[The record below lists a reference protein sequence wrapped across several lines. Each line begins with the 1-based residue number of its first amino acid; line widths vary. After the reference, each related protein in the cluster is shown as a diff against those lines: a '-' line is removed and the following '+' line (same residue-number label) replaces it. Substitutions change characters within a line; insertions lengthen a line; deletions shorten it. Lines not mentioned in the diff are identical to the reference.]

1 MARLETPV
9 ELPKHQVTMR
19 GLIWGFAMLPDRCI
33 QNLVGS
39 EHLDQALT
47 HADWVVWLH
56 FNARIGQAR
65 NWIHGCE
72 HLQEPLRGFLLET
85 DERKRIERVGEGY
98 IGVLSDIRYDFDF
111 DPDEI
116 ATLRFYLDRRCL
128 ISTRLQPSNAA
139 DQLRTEIRQGRY
151 FDSTAKLLLYLFESQ
166 VAKLTETTSQVRD
179 RLDDIEDQV
188 LAGQT
193 RGQHVQLGMI
203 RRQTVR
209 LHHHFA
215 PEHRMLQRLCRQPPE
230 WFEKSD
236 RLALQEVAE
245 EFRELINDMTETLER
260 AKLLQEELSARVAEK
275 TGNNLYILSIFTALL
290 LPPSLM
296 AGIFGMNVAGLPGLQ
311 DENAFLWIML
321 GMAAVSLLIL
331 LVLHLRR
338 LL

>member
-1 MARLETPV
+1 MAQLETPV
-9 ELPKHQVTMR
+9 ELPKHQVAMR
-19 GLIWGFAMLPDRCI
+19 GLIWGFAMLPDQCI

-72 HLQEPLRGFLLET
+72 RLQEPLRRFLLET

-98 IGVLSDIRYDFDF
+98 IGVLSDIRYDFNF

-116 ATLRFYLDRRCL
+116 ATLRFYLDRGCL

>member
-85 DERKRIERVGEGY
+85 DERKRIEQVGEGY

-215 PEHRMLQRLCRQPPE
+215 PEHRMLQRLCRQPPD

-331 LVLHLRR
+331 LALHLRR